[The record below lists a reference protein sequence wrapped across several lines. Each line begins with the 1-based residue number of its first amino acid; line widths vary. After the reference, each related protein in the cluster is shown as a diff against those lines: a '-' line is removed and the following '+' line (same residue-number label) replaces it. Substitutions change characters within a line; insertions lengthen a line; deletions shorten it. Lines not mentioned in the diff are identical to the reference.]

1 MARRPASGLPVT
13 EELDELEGWAWTLFA
28 LIGVVSA
35 IFGSIVGLGGGIVIV
50 PSLVLIAPAMLGEA
64 VSTQTAVGTSL
75 AVLILTA
82 FTATWTYKKQG
93 KVDFKT
99 GWLLFATSGP
109 AAMAGAAATNDVPKG
124 PFQLS
129 FGLFMFVMF
138 VLMIARERMKPL
150 SRDWPVRRTFA
161 DADGNVYEYGYS
173 IGLALAIGAGV
184 GVSSG
189 LFGIGGGSL
198 FVPLMVLLFG
208 FPPHVATATSMF
220 VILLS
225 SVTGSAVHAAN
236 GNIDWLLFA
245 ALAPGAI
252 VGGKLGA
259 AIAARMTGKQL
270 MWLLRA
276 TLLAVAVYLIIKG
289 SGEMG

>member
-1 MARRPASGLPVT
+1 MT
-13 EELDELEGWAWTLFA
+13 GWAWLFIA

-35 IFGSIVGLGGGIVIV
+35 VFGSIVGLGGGIVIV
-50 PSLVLIAPAMLGEA
+50 PSLVLLAPAILDEA

-75 AVLILTA
+75 AVLVFTA
-82 FTATWTYKKQG
+82 MSATWTYKKQG

-109 AAMAGAAATNDVPKG
+109 AAMAGAAAANLVPKG

-129 FGLFMFVMF
+129 FGLFMLVMF
-138 VLMIARERMKPL
+138 ALMVARERMKPL
-150 SRDWPVRRTFA
+150 RFDWPVKRMFRDRNGT
-161 DADGNVYEYGYS
+161 EYRYGFS
-173 IGLALAIGAGV
+173 VPLALAIGAGV

-225 SVTGSAVHAAN
+225 SVTGSVVHAWN
-236 GNIDWLLFA
+236 GNIDGMLFA

-252 VGGKLGA
+252 VGGRLGA
-259 AIAARMTGKQL
+259 AIAARLTGRQL

-276 TLLAVAVYLIIKG
+276 TLLAVAVYLILKG
-289 SGEMG
+289 LRETGQL